1 MESGRIPVGLLRKA
15 TEMASTGRRAR
26 GAEDTE
32 LILRA
37 MRGELTSREMA
48 MIGFAPDTKAVII
61 RVIELS
67 PVLEEAV
74 LEIADLC
81 YRDGLD
87 AT

>member
-1 MESGRIPVGLLRKA
+1 
-15 TEMASTGRRAR
+15 
-26 GAEDTE
+26 
-32 LILRA
+32 
-37 MRGELTSREMA
+37 MA

-81 YRDGLD
+81 YRDGMD